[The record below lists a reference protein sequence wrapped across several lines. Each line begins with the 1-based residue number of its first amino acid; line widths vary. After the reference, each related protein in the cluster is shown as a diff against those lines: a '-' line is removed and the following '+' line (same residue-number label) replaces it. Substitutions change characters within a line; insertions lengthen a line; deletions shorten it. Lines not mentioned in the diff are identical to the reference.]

1 MSPRTAE
8 RADLES
14 VAAVTVRDDPRRKAL
29 DLRDLHRRWAETAT
43 VPEGVRTAIARAWS
57 RQAPRPSTAP
67 GGHLPDG
74 AVAERRSQA
83 TELRTVLPHLETAL
97 LDVASEASNELVVC
111 DADGVVLWV
120 RGPAPV
126 RRSSER
132 LGFVEGACWS
142 EDAVGTN
149 GLGTAIVDARPIQV
163 FGAEHTD
170 EGHHGWVCSGAPI
183 ISPRTGAPAGA
194 ITLSGPLASAHPNTV
209 ALVSG
214 AVRLAEQV
222 LALEHRA
229 DLDRVR
235 RSAGDLGGAGP
246 VVLVDDDGWVVQA
259 EGVSV
264 GERVWLPGRLHEG
277 DNWAPSLGAVQAQRV
292 PGGWA
297 LRPVSTSDVRLEL
310 HAGPSPRAVVRTG
323 DQGQEVRLTA
333 RHAAIML
340 ALAAHP
346 EGVSGEQLADAA
358 YDRPVS
364 LVTLRAEVS
373 RLRGRLGPMI
383 DTRPYR
389 LTVPCEVLVGPT
401 LTARRGIGSQGRT
414 GSGGLA
420 TSRA

>member
-1 MSPRTAE
+1 MSHATTERT
-8 RADLES
+8 DLGS
-14 VAAVTVRDDPRRKAL
+14 VAAVTVRDDPRRKAH

-43 VPEGVRTAIARAWS
+43 VPDGVRTAIARAWS
-57 RQAPRPSTAP
+57 RQQPRPSTAP
-67 GGHLPDG
+67 TTHLPDL

-83 TELRTVLPHLETAL
+83 TELRTVLPHLESTL

-111 DADGVVLWV
+111 DAKGFVLWV
-120 RGPAPV
+120 RGPSEV

-132 LGFVEGACWS
+132 LGFVEGANWS

-170 EGHHGWVCSGAPI
+170 EGHHGWVCTGAPI
-183 ISPRTGAPAGA
+183 LSPRTGAPAGA

-222 LALEHRA
+222 LAAEHRA

-235 RSAGDLGGAGP
+235 REAGDLAGGGP
-246 VVLVDDDGWVVQA
+246 VVLVDDDGWVVES

-264 GERVWLPGRLHEG
+264 GDRVWLPGRLHEG
-277 DNWAPSLGAVQAQRV
+277 RAWSPLLGAIDAERV

-297 LRPVSTSDVRLEL
+297 LRPVSTRDVRVEL
-310 HAGPSPRAVVRTG
+310 CAGPPARAVVHAAGGTE
-323 DQGQEVRLTA
+323 EVRLTA
-333 RHAAIML
+333 RHAAIL
-340 ALAAHP
+340 AALAAHP
-346 EGVSGEQLADAA
+346 DGVSGEELVRAA

-373 RLRGRLGPMI
+373 RLRGRLGPLI

-389 LTVPCEVLVGPT
+389 LTAPCLVRP
-401 LTARRGIGSQGRT
+401 
-414 GSGGLA
+414 
-420 TSRA
+420 